1 MADNLIFP
9 IGFDLEKGVEQA
21 QGDWAT
27 VQKKMETMINS
38 KPLRIPIH
46 IEQSKE
52 LLDADGNIKA
62 ATGSIK
68 ALRAEMKALITRWEE
83 LSQAERL
90 TTDSNGKFIGEAGQI
105 VNRFAELTAASR
117 TYARSLSELQ
127 SAADKAVVS
136 QERSLLK
143 QQAEDEKAYQKWL
156 ATKEK
161 EVQKTEE
168 LERKKENARLR
179 VIAKQNETQRIREEQ
194 RYDTYWKNA
203 EKEAAKAE
211 AAEAKKRAAYAAT
224 TSAFRQAAHEQA
236 QAAFKVAQTLKAQED
251 SINAITAKLQIYQ
264 QQVRG
269 QKIGTDEWNKSALEI
284 RRLSEE
290 LQKASQNLS
299 DFQQKSFKGLS
310 DSLTTDKVQALTQ
323 YRAELAKIEAQFNK
337 LNQTGAAYN
346 DKGGLT
352 TEANKVLKQRQD
364 LLQKINQMLTT
375 AADAQVQREKE
386 INRIIEQRKAK
397 ADAILAKRRE
407 EQAAIRANIANLK
420 AERRVLNQ
428 QENTIANISAKLQIQ
443 QKRLQTATLGS
454 AEFTKTAKEVERLT
468 IKLEKAKGKID
479 ELTKRTIERNKQ
491 QADSFKAVAKEIN
504 NQTSYI
510 ERVGRRLLAYWS
522 IQQVSSFLT
531 NVREVTAEFEL
542 QRVSLGAIIQDQT
555 RANRLFGEIKAFALK
570 SPVKIMDLTKYTK
583 QLAAYKIGVEELF
596 DTTKRLTD
604 ISVGL
609 GVSMDRVVLAYGQ
622 VRATGHLRASEVRQF
637 TEMGV
642 PIVEELASKLTK
654 LNGTLVTS
662 ADVLAMISERA
673 ISFELVKDV
682 FDDMTSAGGMFY
694 NMQEKQGNTLF
705 GMWAK
710 LGDAA
715 SVMYDQIGN
724 TESVNKGMKTAIE
737 LLTNLMRNW
746 RGVAFAVQFAAS
758 SFLLYKTASSVLR
771 TVQINSVSV
780 AAATESMARA
790 SKTYRAAQAS
800 GNVLAMQHANL
811 MRKVAVWNR
820 QAALSTNLFTVA
832 LNKLK
837 VAFVTLGP
845 MALVAGLT
853 VLVSYLYNAYEN
865 ATRLRKTLEGIT
877 ADTTT
882 EISRMVTNFVSLADK
897 SVKAAEG
904 SKEQRDA
911 LAELQRTYRNIIPE
925 QELTIQKLREMKGD
939 YTNLTIA
946 IREYARTQQ
955 LQRGLDAI
963 ADEKGKAVL
972 DAERE
977 FQQALKDIRL
987 KTKDGA
993 LFSLDEGQIDRIV
1006 RLFKEL
1012 VMEGKSA
1019 QQALQTAFQFEGID
1033 NLADSYTQIAS
1044 ELGILQKARKEQVL
1058 DMSTETYLT
1067 IEHEEAAKGLTAAL
1081 KDLIQAEKDFKKQ
1094 MDDNVP
1100 TLGMFTKYIDAA
1112 KKSIE
1117 DHVFISKENTF
1128 AFDLETAKVQIDAY
1142 IKALE
1147 NALKDSGVKIDLSQ
1161 FITIDKQ
1168 GIKNFDFT
1176 AFNAILSNINTV
1188 YKIPLMNLTK
1198 EIKTI
1203 YEGFIPSDPVAKQIR
1218 QRFIKIAEGMGVSSN
1233 LMRNYLWDGQ
1243 TALSDHI
1250 KSLKENVTKYEA
1262 EIYRMNAAIAKGGLL
1277 GMLAQQ
1283 MYGGK
1288 IAELTSLI
1296 NALNS
1301 LINFEQSYVK
1311 PEDNKRVSKATDQRL
1326 SILQEYVSTLKTV
1339 NKEYE
1344 DLRKKEGERSALDDM
1359 QLKYAKTF
1367 AYMRDLAKKYKFS
1380 LPAFTV
1386 PTDAKSLTQYLKT
1399 IKNVMKKLPK
1409 SDKAVLTLEADI
1421 AGINIEEQQ
1430 KKLEKQLKTLA
1441 DNITRT
1447 KTAEEFYSRILSTTG
1462 DVELALSVT
1471 TSIYGDAGTNVQAQL
1486 AEYVRT
1492 LFGQMDVQIP
1502 LNLIV
1507 EDGTIDYKAMEKFVM
1522 ENEAILGNNYS
1533 ELLKIAREGQKDLS
1547 KIFDGYLKDL
1557 EKAKTYADKR
1567 IELARD
1573 TANKIAEINKQNLP
1587 KDVKDRLIAGYTERE
1602 SREIARLEYE
1612 AFKDTPLYVQMF
1624 EDLEYAST
1632 YALEA
1637 MRTKLLELQNVWG
1650 TSLDPTQL
1658 KEIQSRM
1665 NEIDT
1670 QLRNRN
1676 PFKTLSESVK
1686 EYRSTLSEYT
1696 TAGAEAIVSQKQKDY
1711 DKIVQEKG
1719 ANSKEAISAEK
1730 TLMVEKNRLKIVKQL
1745 TNEKGKQL
1753 KGQKALDKAMQLSN
1767 NKEKEAW
1774 KELEDALANEKAAR
1788 DSGKQDE
1795 IKKAKVKVEAAKKE
1809 YELAQQTS
1817 KLIQKQTKTQ
1827 KTLAENLSSTGSKLL
1842 EISSA
1847 ISQVGD
1853 SVAQLMESLGSD
1865 KNDVQYIRD
1874 ISQALGDIFGGA
1886 GNILQSLMKGDLIGA
1901 IVGAITSPIQMA
1913 KGFVN
1918 LFSAGAVRKANK
1930 EIERQQEIID
1940 NLEYTYNRLAKAME
1954 KAFGNEYITNYY
1966 QQQKILQSEIIAK
1979 QKQLYAER
1987 SKGKKKD
1994 KDAIKQYEEQIR
2006 DLKDQLED
2014 LKDTLTEFFL
2024 GTDITSAARDFA
2036 SAWLEA
2042 RKSFEDTTLAME
2054 ENFKD
2059 MIQNMIVESMAG
2071 EIMKNALQP
2080 FYDAIEEAAKDGE
2093 LSASDIAE
2101 AVKVGLG
2108 SIEDMNKGMEVLWE
2122 QLKAAGVDVNRF
2134 LTDKKSGYTGI
2145 AKDIAGATSEEI
2157 NAVAA
2162 IGNTMMYHTSFLPL
2176 IYQRL
2181 TEKAVGNTSQQVEG
2195 GQVAWTD
2202 WQQQAMSAYMA
2213 IQQNTADTVVECR
2226 RSAQACE
2233 TIANQLARVIKAKGG
2248 NVGINTFLT
2257 N

>member
-27 VQKKMETMINS
+27 IQKKMETMINS

-90 TTDSNGKFIGEAGQI
+90 TTDNNGKFIGEAGQI

-127 SAADKAVVS
+127 SAADKALVS

-179 VIAKQNETQRIREEQ
+179 VIAKQNETQRTREEQ

-269 QKIGTDEWNKSALEI
+269 QKIGTDEWNKSALEV

-310 DSLTTDKVQALTQ
+310 DSLTTGKVQALTQ
-323 YRAELAKIEAQFNK
+323 YRAELAKIEAEFNK

-352 TEANKVLKQRQD
+352 TEANKILKQRQD

-491 QADSFKAVAKEIN
+491 QSDSFKTVAKEIN

-642 PIVEELASKLTK
+642 PIVEELAAKLTK
-654 LNGTLVTS
+654 LNGTLVSS

-673 ISFELVKDV
+673 ISFELVKEV

-724 TESVNKGMKTAIE
+724 TEEVNKGMKTAIE

-771 TVQINSVSV
+771 TVQINSVAV

-790 SKTYRAAQAS
+790 SKTYQAAQAS

-820 QAALSTNLFTVA
+820 RAALSTNFFTVA

-882 EISRMVTNFVSLADK
+882 EISRMVTNFISLADK

-946 IREYARTQQ
+946 IREYVRTQQ

-972 DAERE
+972 DAERK

-987 KTKDGA
+987 EKKDGE
-993 LFSLDEGQIDRIV
+993 LLSLGEEQIDRIV

-1033 NLADSYTQIAS
+1033 NLADSYTEIAIK
-1044 ELGILQKARKEQVL
+1044 LGILQKASREQYR
-1058 DMSTETYLT
+1058 DSYTNTYRT
-1067 IEHEEAAKGLTAAL
+1067 IVHAEAAKGLTAAL

-1117 DHVFISKENTF
+1117 EHVFISKEDTF
-1128 AFDLETAKVQIDAY
+1128 AFDLESAKVQIDAY

-1161 FITIDKQ
+1161 FITIDEQ

-1188 YKIPLMNLTK
+1188 YKIPLINLTK
-1198 EIKTI
+1198 EVKGI
-1203 YEGFIPSDPVAKQIR
+1203 YDGFIPSDAVAKQIR
-1218 QRFIKIAEGMGVSSN
+1218 QRFIQIAEGMGVSSN

-1311 PEDNKRVSKATDQRL
+1311 PEAKKKGSSKTDQRL

-1344 DLRKKEGERSALDDM
+1344 DLRKKEGAKSALDDM

-1507 EDGTIDYKAMEKFVM
+1507 EDGTIDYKAMEKFVR
-1522 ENEAILGNNYS
+1522 ENETLLGNNYS

-1632 YALEA
+1632 YALET

-1676 PFKTLSESVK
+1676 PFKTLAESVK
-1686 EYRSTLSEYT
+1686 EYRSTLAAYT

-1719 ANSKEAISAEK
+1719 VDSKEAISAEK
-1730 TLMVEKNRLKIVKQL
+1730 TLKVEKNRLKIVKQL

-1774 KELEDALANEKAAR
+1774 KNLEDALANEKAAR

-1795 IKKAKVKVEAAKKE
+1795 IKKAKVKVDAAKEE

-2157 NAVAA
+2157 NSVAA

-2181 TEKAVGNTSQQVEG
+2181 TEKAGGNTSQQVEG

>member
-168 LERKKENARLR
+168 LERRKENARLR
-179 VIAKQNETQRIREEQ
+179 VIAKQNETQRTREEQ

-269 QKIGTDEWNKSALEI
+269 QKIGTDEWNKSALEV

-310 DSLTTDKVQALTQ
+310 DSLTTGKVQALTQ
-323 YRAELAKIEAQFNK
+323 YRAELAKIEAEFNK

-352 TEANKVLKQRQD
+352 TEANKILKQRQD

-420 AERRVLNQ
+420 EERRVLNQ

-479 ELTKRTIERNKQ
+479 ELTKSTIERNKQ

-724 TESVNKGMKTAIE
+724 TDSVNKGMKTAIE

-758 SFLLYKTASSVLR
+758 SFLLYKTASSILR
-771 TVQINSVSV
+771 TVQVNSISV
-780 AAATESMARA
+780 AAATESMAKA

-820 QAALSTNLFTVA
+820 QAALSTNFFTVA

-882 EISRMVTNFVSLADK
+882 EISRMVTNFISLADK

-939 YTNLTIA
+939 YTNLTYA
-946 IREYARTQQ
+946 IREYVRTQQ

-963 ADEKGKAVL
+963 TDEKGKAVL

-977 FQQALKDIRL
+977 FQKALKDIRL

-1058 DMSTETYLT
+1058 DTSTETYLT

-1081 KDLIQAEKDFKKQ
+1081 LDLIQAEKDFKKQ
-1094 MDDNVP
+1094 MDNNVP
-1100 TLGMFTKYIDAA
+1100 ALGKFAKYLEDA
-1112 KKSIE
+1112 KKAIE
-1117 DHVFISKENTF
+1117 GHTFVAKENSI
-1128 AFDLETAKVQIDAY
+1128 AFDIETAKVQVEAY

-1147 NALKDSGVKIDLSQ
+1147 NALDDSYLSIDLSK
-1161 FITIDKQ
+1161 FITIDEQ
-1168 GIKNFDFT
+1168 GIKNIDFK
-1176 AFNAILSNINTV
+1176 AFEGVIANLNSV

-1326 SILQEYVSTLKTV
+1326 SILQECVSTLKTV

-1344 DLRKKEGERSALDDM
+1344 DLRKKEGAKSALDDM

-1421 AGINIEEQQ
+1421 AGINIDEQQ

-1507 EDGTIDYKAMEKFVM
+1507 EDGTIDYKAMEKFVK
-1522 ENEAILGNNYS
+1522 ENETLLGNNYS

-1573 TANKIAEINKQNLP
+1573 TANKIAEINKQNLR
-1587 KDVKDRLIAGYTERE
+1587 KDVKDKLIAGYTERE

-1632 YALEA
+1632 YALET

-1676 PFKTLSESVK
+1676 PFKTLAESVK
-1686 EYRSTLSEYT
+1686 EYRSTLAGYT

-1730 TLMVEKNRLKIVKQL
+1730 TLKVEKNRLKIVKQL

-1795 IKKAKVKVEAAKKE
+1795 IKKAKVKVDAAKEE

-1940 NLEYTYNRLAKAME
+1940 NLEYTYNRLAKAIE

-2181 TEKAVGNTSQQVEG
+2181 TEKAGGNTSQQVEG
-2195 GQVAWTD
+2195 GQAAWTD